1 MKWIKK
7 IFGFKTPEEKLATQI
22 EKEQQR
28 VFKAQR
34 KGDLETA
41 GKHQKRVEELIA
53 QLSQLELKQGE

>member
-22 EKEQQR
+22 EKEQHL
-28 VFKAQR
+28 VFTAQR